1 MTREANK
8 GLLTY
13 GLKAA
18 GEPRRL
24 SEKGRDDDKSSNS
37 PSSRL
42 DRHVSLW
49 LCQHS
54 HQAFVRI

>member
-24 SEKGRDDDKSSNS
+24 ALENNE
-37 PSSRL
+37 
-42 DRHVSLW
+42 
-49 LCQHS
+49 
-54 HQAFVRI
+54 VRA